1 MPEHLTLKWG
11 TLKAWTCET
20 PKSIEALR
28 KYRELGMSMSV
39 ALQRDTPEQKQL
51 LCDLIDVMQIDS
63 VCLDWTGKDVTK
75 EEAKQYVMDYG
86 KE

>member
-1 MPEHLTLKWG
+1 MLFR
-11 TLKAWTCET
+11 
-20 PKSIEALR
+20 S
-28 KYRELGMSMSV
+28 
-39 ALQRDTPEQKQL
+39 EQKQL

>member
-1 MPEHLTLKWG
+1 M
-11 TLKAWTCET
+11 
-20 PKSIEALR
+20 
-28 KYRELGMSMSV
+28 GMGKGSSTSTVQM
-39 ALQRDTPEQKQL
+39 TPEQKQL